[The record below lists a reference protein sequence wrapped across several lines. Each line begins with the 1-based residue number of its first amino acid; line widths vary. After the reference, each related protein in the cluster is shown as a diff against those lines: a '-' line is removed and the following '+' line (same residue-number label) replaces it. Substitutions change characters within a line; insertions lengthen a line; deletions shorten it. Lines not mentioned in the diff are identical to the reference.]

1 MKMYSHFSKNREKID
16 FRFAQYGKGTFER
29 TVFISKM
36 KNYSKRLFDVLES
49 QETNLVICRAT
60 AENA

>member
-29 TVFISKM
+29 TVQDI
-36 KNYSKRLFDVLES
+36 
-49 QETNLVICRAT
+49 NLPHT
-60 AENA
+60 AHNVQFYRP